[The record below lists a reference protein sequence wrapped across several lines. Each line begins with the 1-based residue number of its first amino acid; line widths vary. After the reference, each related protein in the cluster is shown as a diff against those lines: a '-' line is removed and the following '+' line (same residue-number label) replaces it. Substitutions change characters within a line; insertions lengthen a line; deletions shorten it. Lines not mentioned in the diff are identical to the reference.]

1 MDPVSQ
7 TKGSDMK
14 RILLMGAAATAMIAS
29 PLAFQTYADAQTNTR
44 SQAMTVDPVRGVLT
58 MAPLLE
64 RVTPAVVSIST
75 LQERT
80 TSSSAR
86 SPQEEMMERFFG
98 GSLPQNQGPR
108 EGLGSGVI
116 IDAGEGLII
125 TNNHVIKGADEI
137 TVRFNDRRQVEAELI
152 GTDPQTDL
160 ALLKVD
166 TRDLT
171 EIRLAKTGEE
181 KVGDYVIAVGNPF
194 GLSSTV
200 TSGIISA
207 LGRDQRSGD
216 NYSNYIQTDASIN
229 PGNSGG
235 ALVNSK
241 GELIGINTAILSR
254 TGGNQGI
261 GFAVPIRT
269 VKNVIEQLRD
279 NGEVQRGRIGVVIQN
294 VTPDLRDALGLKSL
308 DGAFI
313 SDVGEDTP
321 AEKAGLQAEDIIIE
335 FNGEEILDNND
346 LRNLVGL
353 IQPGTRASVT
363 YLRDGSR
370 RTTRITVEAA
380 PDVADETVK
389 ASSVNDDGQT
399 MMEAF
404 DGAEISNIPDDVEL
418 RGGEAGV
425 YVSAVERSSRA
436 YRAGLR
442 RGDVI
447 RRVGRTDVENLDDF
461 TVEITRND
469 GPYALRVERGGQNL
483 YLAVK

>member
-1 MDPVSQ
+1 
-7 TKGSDMK
+7 MK
-14 RILLMGAAATAMIAS
+14 RILLLGTAALALIAS
-29 PLAFQTYADAQTNTR
+29 PLAFQNSADAQIDTR
-44 SQAMTVDPVRGVLT
+44 SQAMTVDPTRGVLT

-64 RVTPAVVSIST
+64 RVTPAVVSIRT
-75 LQERT
+75 VQEAQSRN
-80 TSSSAR
+80 SAR
-86 SPQEEMMERFFG
+86 SPEQEMMERFFG
-98 GSLPQNQGPR
+98 GRLPQNRGPR

-116 IDAGEGLII
+116 FDAGEGLII
-125 TNNHVIKGADEI
+125 TNDHVIKDADEI
-137 TVRFNDRRQVEAELI
+137 IVTFEDRREVEAELV

-160 ALLKVD
+160 ALLKVSE
-166 TRDLT
+166 RDLT
-171 EIRLAKTGEE
+171 EIRLAATGEAR
-181 KVGDYVIAVGNPF
+181 VGDYVIAVGNPF

-207 LGRDQRSGD
+207 LGRDQRAGD

-254 TGGNQGI
+254 SGGNNGI

-269 VKNVIEQLRD
+269 VKNVMEQLRE
-279 NGEVQRGRIGVVIQN
+279 NGEVKRGRIGVVIQN
-294 VTPDLRDALGLKSL
+294 VTPALREALNLKSL

-313 SDVGEDTP
+313 AEVGEDTP

-335 FNGEEILDNND
+335 FNGEDILDNND

-353 IQPGTRASVT
+353 LQPGTRASVT
-363 YLRDGSR
+363 YLRDGKR
-370 RTTRITVEAA
+370 RTTRIGVEAA
-380 PDVADETVK
+380 PEVDSETVT
-389 ASSVNDDGQT
+389 ASFDDEGNA

-404 DGAEISNIPDDVEL
+404 DGAEITNIPADLEL
-418 RGGEAGV
+418 RGGDEGV
-425 YVSAVERSSRA
+425 YVSKVDRGSRA

-442 RGDVI
+442 RGDII
-447 RRVGRTDVENLDDF
+447 RRVGRMDIENLNDF
-461 TVEITRND
+461 EDAISEGE
-469 GPYALRVERGGQNL
+469 GPYALRVESRGQTR